1 MAAEASVRTNH
12 LPVPREVRRPGAIVR
27 IGGAL
32 LLVAAVGFI
41 YYEAAGTYFFN
52 DDFQWL
58 QGTRELELANL
69 LRFDRYDH
77 FYRPVIEIYFHV
89 GQRLFGCNA
98 LPFHLASIGVH
109 LLNTLLLFLFAR
121 ALSGHLPFAALTA
134 LFFCVQPGYV
144 QAVVWVGAITDL
156 LPALWYLLTLW
167 LHLLFVQRRRSVFY
181 ALALV
186 AFAACLLTH
195 ESSATLLPMMLALEA
210 MLLLQA
216 GSPFKEMLNPARA
229 ARYVPFGLLLAGY
242 LAIAYV
248 VNTRSY
254 LVREGHY
261 RFGWHAVP
269 NMFRY
274 LVALSVWKR
283 AWTSYAVIAAV
294 LGALVIRG
302 GPRLRFAV
310 LWIFVTLA
318 PASFFT
324 WGIESRYL
332 YLPAAG
338 FAMVLAD
345 VSLGLHAL
353 LSRSFSGRVARVAA
367 AIVVAALSV
376 RFAVFAQKSARD
388 FRAATQPYE
397 SLAVT
402 VRQSNPA
409 PSPGAVVII
418 DQEQAK
424 GVPALYLEPAVQT
437 IYCRGDI
444 RVVIR

>member
-1 MAAEASVRTNH
+1 MTQEA
-12 LPVPREVRRPGAIVR
+12 RRPGAIVT

-41 YYEAAGTYFFN
+41 YNEAAGTYFFN

-58 QGTRELELANL
+58 QGTRELEPANL

-77 FYRPVIEIYFHV
+77 FYRPVIEIYFHA

-167 LHLLFVQRRRSVFY
+167 LHLLFLQRRRAVFY

-186 AFAACLLTH
+186 AFASCLLTH

-210 MLLLQA
+210 MLLQQKGA
-216 GSPFKEMLNPARA
+216 PFTDMMKPGRI
-229 ARYVPFGLLLAGY
+229 ARYAPFGLLLVGY

-248 VNTRSY
+248 VNSRSY
-254 LVREGHY
+254 LVQEGHY
-261 RFGWHAVP
+261 RFGRHAVP

-283 AWTSYAVIAAV
+283 AWTSYVVIAAV
-294 LGALVIRG
+294 LAAVVARG

-338 FAMVLAD
+338 LAMVLAD
-345 VSLGLHAL
+345 VSLGFHAL
-353 LSRSFSGRVARVAA
+353 LSRSISRRAARVAA
-367 AIVVAALSV
+367 ALVVAGLSV

-388 FRAATQPYE
+388 FRARTQPYE
-397 SLAVT
+397 RLAVA

-409 PSPGAVVII
+409 PPPDGVVTI
-418 DQEQAK
+418 DRQQAE
-424 GVPALYLEPAVQT
+424 GVPALYLEPAVRT

-444 RVVIR
+444 RVVVR